1 MMMHAIAVSL
11 LLAAEISVP
20 VCEVVERADPKASV
34 YPGRIVPIAQVDVI
48 PQVSGEIRE
57 VCFANGQ
64 VVKEGDVLYRI
75 DPIKYEAAVKN
86 AESKLQ
92 ECKANVQYAE
102 LSYERHKKLLE
113 TRAVSLDAVDNALSQ
128 RDSSRAALAA
138 AQAELIAAR
147 DDLNHCKIVAPI
159 AGKVGSTAKTKGNYV
174 AAGSLTLVTIVQMDP
189 IRVRFSVSNRELLDI
204 VDQDYVLDRLGG
216 IASPRG
222 MSGRVLSLNTLQ
234 IHADRNRI
242 QDARTASEAAH
253 LEIRDPL
260 YAVTCA
266 ADAVLEDHER
276 KNGVLVLDLGGGSTG
291 YAVYA
296 DGYAVSTGVFG
307 VGGDHVT
314 SDIAQA
320 FQTTNAQ
327 AEGLKK
333 EEASARISSAEGDSA
348 RVRVERGENTL
359 MDNRT
364 ISRRALDTVV
374 NARLLELFTMIRETL
389 EEQDLLHR
397 LHAGVVLT
405 GGGAQMRDVEA
416 LAEQVLGTSVR
427 LGRPIHVDGLDDAPF
442 PPAFAAVAGALL
454 YAHRNYEEKSILDG
468 LLGRFFK

>member
-1 MMMHAIAVSL
+1 MSNFHAALEIGTTRTV
-11 LLAAEISVP
+11 LAIGEVDANGRLRIISPAEIPSTGVRKSQILDIRQATQSIRSVLQQT
-20 VCEVVERADPKASV
+20 ERRLEASGDSITLGNAFLVVSGQSIRADPFAAST
-34 YPGRIVPIAQVDVI
+34 QV
-48 PQVSGEIRE
+48 
-57 VCFANGQ
+57 
-64 VVKEGDVLYRI
+64 EG
-75 DPIKYEAAVKN
+75 A
-86 AESKLQ
+86 
-92 ECKANVQYAE
+92 
-102 LSYERHKKLLE
+102 
-113 TRAVSLDAVDNALSQ
+113 
-128 RDSSRAALAA
+128 
-138 AQAELIAAR
+138 
-147 DDLNHCKIVAPI
+147 
-159 AGKVGSTAKTKGNYV
+159 KVGSDAIDAV
-174 AAGSLTLVTIVQMDP
+174 QRDAHAMTLPRD
-189 IRVRFSVSNRELLDI
+189 RELLDV
-204 VDQDYVLDRLGG
+204 VDQDYMLDRLGG
-216 IASPRG
+216 IAAPRG
-222 MSGRVLSLNTLQ
+222 MAGRVLSLNTLQ

-314 SDIAQA
+314 SDIAQE
-320 FQTTNAQ
+320 FQTTHAQ
-327 AEGLKK
+327 DEGLKK
-333 EEASARISSAEGDSA
+333 EEASARIGAAEATSA

-374 NARLLELFTMIRETL
+374 NARLLELFTMVRETL

-416 LAEQVLGTSVR
+416 LAEEVLGTSVR
-427 LGRPIHVDGLDDAPF
+427 LGKPLYVDGLDDAPF

-454 YAHRNYEEKSILDG
+454 YAHRNYEEKSLLDG
-468 LLGRFFK
+468 IFGRFFK